1 MVKITNQ
8 QMENLIGFIKEEKE
22 KGKAVVSIDG
32 IDDLL
37 DKMGIENNMK
47 NYIMNVNKF
56 VNDVFNHK
64 KMEWEQL
71 TGFVKN
77 NQIHFFSYIKRIDG
91 VKSEKGVFN
100 VYEIPSINK
109 QV

>member
-1 MVKITNQ
+1 MRKIPNQ

-37 DKMGIENNMK
+37 DKMGIDNSMK
-47 NYIMNVNKF
+47 NYMDINEF
-56 VNDVFNHK
+56 VNDVINHK
-64 KMEWEQL
+64 KLDWEHL

-77 NQIHFFSYIKRIDG
+77 NQIHFFSYIKRIDD
-91 VKSEKGVFN
+91 VKSEKGEFN
-100 VYEIPSINK
+100 VYEISSVNK
-109 QV
+109 